1 MARYNYCTP
10 EHHKKLI
17 ESGFIPDLGHGYL
30 RQVGELSDG
39 VPDSQFLTPVL
50 DRMQTFLYWSAI
62 SISPSGALQYACNK
76 DDNFQDPITALVTAE
91 VRGWRTQ

>member
-1 MARYNYCTP
+1 MTRHNYCTP

-62 SISPSGALQYACNK
+62 S
-76 DDNFQDPITALVTAE
+76 DNFQDPITALVTAE
-91 VRGWRTQ
+91 VRGWRAQ